1 MVCFRLACAPQ
12 PLPLIAALAQLESL
26 LLPHPWGEASLTS
39 TLAQPGIV
47 LAVAE
52 DEGGRL
58 LAYCLIQQVL
68 DEATVLQMGTAP
80 CAQRQGIAGRLLSL
94 GLTALQAS
102 GCVTLWLEVR
112 ASNTAARALYRRLG
126 FVVETVR
133 KRYYPALVPGEPDED
148 ALVMRRPLDPASL
161 ADSA

>member
-1 MVCFRLACAPQ
+1 MVSFRLAGAPQ

-26 LLPHPWGEASLTS
+26 LWPHPWGEASLTS

-52 DEGGRL
+52 DEDESGRL
-58 LAYCLIQQVL
+58 LGYCLIQQVL

-80 CAQRQGIAGRLLSL
+80 SAQRQGIAGRLLSL
-94 GLTALQAS
+94 GLTALQSS

-112 ASNTAARALYRRLG
+112 ASNTAARALYRQLG

-148 ALVMRRPLDPASL
+148 ALVMRRPLDPA
-161 ADSA
+161 